1 MEKVQKQRNDKADR
15 IYDKIRPYV
24 YLSPALITIFIL
36 TLMPILVTVYYAFTN
51 YNLNHL
57 EDYTLVGL
65 ANFKDILAGP
75 FTDVFLP
82 VFGWNIVF
90 AIASTLGC
98 FIVGLVLAM
107 VLNNS
112 NMKESVIYKGFL
124 IIPWALPAT
133 IATLTWQGL
142 FNEAHGAINVLLMN
156 WHIIS
161 EPIKWFS
168 DATPAR
174 IGLIIANIWLGFPYM
189 MNICIGAL
197 SSIPE
202 TYYEAADI
210 DGATPWQ
217 KFRHITLPS
226 ITNTSLPLLISSFA
240 FNFNNFGIAFLI
252 FAGGPAKVGS
262 QYAGYTDIL
271 ISSTYKMSM
280 QYNMYNIGSALALL
294 IFLVIGTLSFINLK
308 YTGAFE
314 EV

>member
-1 MEKVQKQRNDKADR
+1 MEKVQKQRNDKATR
-15 IYDKIRPYV
+15 IYDKIRPYI
-24 YLSPALITIFIL
+24 YLSPALITISIL
-36 TLMPILVTVYYAFTN
+36 TVMPILVTVYYAFTN
-51 YNLNHL
+51 YNINHMD
-57 EDYTLVGL
+57 DYTFTGL
-65 ANFKDILAGP
+65 ESFKQIITGP
-75 FTDVFLP
+75 FKDVFLP
-82 VFGWNIVF
+82 VFGWTVIF
-90 AIASTLGC
+90 AIVSTIGC
-98 FIVGLVLAM
+98 FTVGLVLAM

-133 IATLTWQGL
+133 IAILTWQGL
-142 FNEAHGAINVLLMN
+142 FNETYGAINTVLMN
-156 WHIIS
+156 LHIIS
-161 EPIKWFS
+161 SPVPWFS
-168 DATPAR
+168 DATAAR
-174 IGLIIANIWLGFPYM
+174 IGVLIANVWLGFPYM

-210 DGATPWQ
+210 DGATTWQ
-217 KFRHITLPS
+217 KFRNITLPS

-240 FNFNNFGIAFLI
+240 FNFNNFGIAYLI
-252 FAGGPAKVGS
+252 FEGGPAKVGS

-280 QYNMYNIGSALALL
+280 TYNMYNIGSALAIL
-294 IFLVIGTLSFINLK
+294 IFLVIGSLSYFNLK